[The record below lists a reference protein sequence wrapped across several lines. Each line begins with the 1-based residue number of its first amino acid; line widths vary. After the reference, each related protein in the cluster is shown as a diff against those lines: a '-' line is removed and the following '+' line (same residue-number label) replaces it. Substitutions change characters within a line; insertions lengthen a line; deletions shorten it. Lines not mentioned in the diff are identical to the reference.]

1 VPSTIGYDE
10 LYIMIAGK
18 LRCSPSFL
26 CLQYWL
32 ESDKPKT
39 GAVSI
44 QSDDELVLF
53 EARMRPLIVPQRLPS
68 GKISTRSL
76 KPVSVF
82 FEDATTANATANAK
96 TAKNAGKKVCF

>member
-18 LRCSPSFL
+18 LRSSPSFL
-26 CLQYWL
+26 HLQYWL

-53 EARMRPLIVPQRLPS
+53 EACMRPLIVPQQLPS

-76 KPVSVF
+76 KPVSIF
-82 FEDATTANATANAK
+82 FEDATTAASAK
-96 TAKNAGKKVCF
+96 TAKNSGKKVFSNA